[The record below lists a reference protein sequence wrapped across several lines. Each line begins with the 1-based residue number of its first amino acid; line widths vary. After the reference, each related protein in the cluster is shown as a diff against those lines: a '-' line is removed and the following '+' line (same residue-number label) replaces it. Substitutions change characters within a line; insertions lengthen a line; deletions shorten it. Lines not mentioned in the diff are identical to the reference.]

1 MSCLKKALPGTA
13 VPVSSAGTIVHVNDA
28 DAQAYMVEFFDENDK
43 TIDVRQVV
51 GDQYLELKWAY
62 GDTK

>member
-1 MSCLKKALPGTA
+1 M
-13 VPVSSAGTIVHVNDA
+13 HVNDA

-43 TIDVRQVV
+43 TIDVCQVV
-51 GDQYLELKWAY
+51 GDHYLELKRAY

>member
-1 MSCLKKALPGTA
+1 